1 MAAPGQSA
9 AGSGSLVQRCGARV
23 LVVAETIAIHCASGA
38 VVIRPAIG
46 KPDNVLEVQGETRS
60 TSRGTR

>member
-1 MAAPGQSA
+1 
-9 AGSGSLVQRCGARV
+9 V

-46 KPDNVLEVQGETRS
+46 KPRKA
-60 TSRGTR
+60 